1 MVSPNLGRHG
11 ADARVRGQSAGTSGT
26 AVAFAVTVAALYFG
40 REVFVPVALAI
51 LLSFLLAPL
60 VLLLRRVRF
69 GRVPSVV
76 VAVLVAFT
84 VICGIAGLIGDQ
96 VARLAGNLPEYE
108 STISQKIE
116 ALQDTAAGSSI
127 VERASTMLG
136 DLRRQI
142 SRTTENASKAVAS
155 ASNAASPGDQQKPIP
170 VEIHSPPAAPLEVI
184 RTVIGPLWGPLG
196 TAGIVLVFVVFILLQ
211 REDLRD
217 RFIRLV
223 GARDLHRTT
232 EALDDG
238 VSRLSR
244 YFLTQSAINATFGI
258 VIGIGLFFI
267 GVPNPVL
274 WGILAMLLR
283 FVPYIGPVIAALFP
297 AALAIA
303 VDPHWSMLFW
313 TIGLF
318 AVVEPIMGQVVEPLV
333 NSRSTGLSAVAVV
346 VAAAFW
352 TWLWGPV
359 GLLLSTPL
367 TVCLVVIGRHVE
379 RLQFLDVLLGDR
391 PALAPEQSFYQRMLA
406 GDPDEAAHYA
416 EEFLKQKSLSS
427 YYDEIA
433 IRGLALAQLDVERGV
448 LDHEH
453 RVQVKEA
460 IEGLVDNLSDHADVP
475 PESNGAAEPVAAAE
489 TQQPAVGKD
498 PAILCVAGRGSLDE
512 AVSAIL
518 AQLLEKHGVGARVVS
533 SQEASPARIY
543 RLDAT
548 GIKMVCLSYLASG
561 GFTNARY
568 LVRRLRRA
576 LPGTRILLGLWAQGP
591 VEIDRD
597 RILKETEADIVAT
610 SLAQAMESALAE
622 TGQDVAGT
630 LPTSSPSSVAASS
643 TA

>member
-1 MVSPNLGRHG
+1 M
-11 ADARVRGQSAGTSGT
+11 
-26 AVAFAVTVAALYFG
+26 AFAVTVAALYFG
-40 REVFVPVALAI
+40 REVLVPLALAI

-60 VLLLRRVRF
+60 VLLLRRVQL
-69 GRVPSVV
+69 GRVPSVL

-96 VARLAGNLPEYE
+96 LARLAGNLPQYE

-116 ALQDTAAGSSI
+116 SLQDTAAGSSI

-142 SRTTENASKAVAS
+142 SRTTENASKAAAS
-155 ASNAASPGDQQKPIP
+155 ASEAASPSDQQKPIP

-238 VSRLSR
+238 VGRLSR

-258 VIGIGLFFI
+258 VIGIGLFLI

-297 AALAIA
+297 AMLAIA
-303 VDPHWSMLFW
+303 VDPHWSMLVW

-379 RLQFLDVLLGDR
+379 HLQFLDVLLGDR

-416 EEFLKQKSLSS
+416 EEFLKQKPLSA

-433 IRGLALAQLDVERGV
+433 LRGLALAQLDVERGV

-460 IEGLVDNLSDHADVP
+460 IEGLIDNLSDHADVP
-475 PESNGAAEPVAAAE
+475 PETEGPINHAPSADA
-489 TQQPAVGKD
+489 QQPVDPKD
-498 PAILCVAGRGSLDE
+498 PIVLCVAGRGSLDE
-512 AVSAIL
+512 AASAIL
-518 AQLLEKHGVGARVVS
+518 AQLLHKHGVGARVMSNREV
-533 SQEASPARIY
+533 SPANIY
-543 RLDAT
+543 RLDPT
-548 GIKMVCLSYLASG
+548 GIRMVCLSYLASG
-561 GFTNARY
+561 GFASARY

-576 LPGTRILLGLWAQGP
+576 LPGTRIVLGLWTQSP
-591 VEIDRD
+591 VEIDGD
-597 RILKETEADIVAT
+597 KAQKETEADIVVT
-610 SLAQAMESALAE
+610 SLAQAVESAAMDSGQGV
-622 TGQDVAGT
+622 TGADT
-630 LPTSSPSSVAASS
+630 ERMPSAIQAPSAA
-643 TA
+643 

>member
-1 MVSPNLGRHG
+1 MVSPNPGRRG
-11 ADARVRGQSAGTSGT
+11 ADARIRGQPAGTSGT

-40 REVFVPVALAI
+40 REVLVPLALAI

-69 GRVPSVV
+69 GRVPSVLA
-76 VAVLVAFT
+76 AVLVAFT

-96 VARLAGNLPEYE
+96 VATLAGNLPRYE
-108 STISQKIE
+108 STISRKIQSV
-116 ALQDTAAGSSI
+116 QDTAAGSSL
-127 VERASTMLG
+127 VERATTMLG
-136 DLRRQI
+136 DLRQQI
-142 SRTTENASKAVAS
+142 SRSENAGKRAAS
-155 ASNAASPGDQQKPIP
+155 AAEAASPTDQQKPIP

-184 RTVIGPLWGPLG
+184 RTVVGPVWGPLA
-196 TAGIVLVFVVFILLQ
+196 TAGIVIVFVIFILLQ

-313 TIGLF
+313 TLGLF
-318 AVVEPIMGQVVEPLV
+318 AVVEPIMGQAVEPLV

-416 EEFLKQKSLSS
+416 EEFLKQKPLAA

-433 IRGLALAQLDVERGV
+433 IPGLALAQLDVERGV

-460 IEGLVDNLSDHADVP
+460 VEELIDNLSDHADRP
-475 PESNGAAEPVAAAE
+475 PGSDDADEPASTAGISVERASP
-489 TQQPAVGKD
+489 TV
-498 PAILCVAGRGSLDE
+498 LCVAGRGSLDE

-518 AQLLEKHGVGARVVS
+518 MQLLEKHGIGARAVS
-533 SQEASPARIY
+533 NREASPANVY

-548 GIKMVCLSYLASG
+548 GIGTVCLSYLASG
-561 GFTNARY
+561 GFANARY

-576 LPGTRILLGLWAQGP
+576 LPGARILLGLWTQA
-591 VEIDRD
+591 EIDREKA
-597 RILKETEADIVAT
+597 LAETEADLVAT
-610 SLAQAMESALAE
+610 SL
-622 TGQDVAGT
+622 GQVVE
-630 LPTSSPSSVAASS
+630 SVAEGAGRSTDREPMPPPSVEASP
-643 TA
+643 AD